1 MIDKRILISL
11 VENVSQ
17 NSKAN
22 RTAQIRRI
30 VNWKL
35 VYEQQENE
43 ELKLWFSTISWNIC
57 YIYVQINI
65 GLTYFN

>member
-1 MIDKRILISL
+1 MIDERILISL

-22 RTAQIRRI
+22 RTAQIRTI

-35 VYEQQENE
+35 VHEQQENE